1 MLMAIRHDTGD
12 LLFSVPSPRP
22 SPSGRRR
29 GRGHR
34 RNRRDDTIGRME
46 AINIIRTDRQLAQF
60 IGALGS
66 ADWVSIDTEF
76 MRERTYAP
84 LLCLI
89 QVTGGGRA
97 SCIDPLA
104 VEDLS
109 PLGELLA
116 DPARSKIFHSCRQD
130 LEALDTR
137 LAVRA
142 RNLYDTQLAAAF
154 CGYGDQVGYAP
165 LVESMCAVRLPKAH
179 TRADW
184 SRRPLPAAQLQY
196 AVEDVEFL
204 HPIRRQL
211 DRLLE
216 RKGCLEWHRT
226 ECAHAADPANHQF
239 DPDTAWLKLKGSARL
254 DAVGQACARKLMRWR
269 EHEARRRNLPR
280 VWVMQDRTLI
290 DICRKRPTTPAKLLQ
305 IRGVGPSIAKRYTAH
320 ILSVVADSKS
330 RAPRLTRLPA
340 LNADDRRRA
349 QQILSLIADLSEQTG
364 ISRTFIA
371 SRYEVENFVR
381 GQTGLR
387 LFQDWRLQ
395 LIGGEILAR
404 YS

>member
-1 MLMAIRHDTGD
+1 MQ
-12 LLFSVPSPRP
+12 
-22 SPSGRRR
+22 
-29 GRGHR
+29 
-34 RNRRDDTIGRME
+34 
-46 AINIIRTDRQLAQF
+46 AINIIRTDGELAQF
-60 IGALGS
+60 IGALGPS
-66 ADWVSIDTEF
+66 DWVSIDTEF
-76 MRERTYAP
+76 VRERTYAP

-89 QVTGGGRA
+89 QMTGGGQA

-154 CGYGDQVGYAP
+154 CGYGDQVGYAL
-165 LVESMCAVRLPKAH
+165 LVESICAVQLAKAH

-184 SRRPLPAAQLQY
+184 SRRPLPPAELQY
-196 AVEDVEFL
+196 AVEDVQFL

-216 RKGCLEWHRT
+216 QKGCLEWHRT
-226 ECAHAADPANHQF
+226 ECAHAADPANHRF
-239 DPDTAWLKLKGSARL
+239 DPDTAWLKLKGAARL
-254 DAVGQACARKLMRWR
+254 DAVGQTCAKKLMRWR
-269 EHEARRRNLPR
+269 EHEARERNLPR
-280 VWVMQDRTLI
+280 GWVMADRTLI
-290 DICRKRPTTPAKLLQ
+290 DICRKRPNTPPKLIK
-305 IRGVGPSIAKRYTAH
+305 IRGIGPSLAKRYGPH
-320 ILSVVADSKS
+320 ILTMVAESKS
-330 RAPRLTRLPA
+330 RAPGLTGLPL
-340 LNADDRRRA
+340 LNADDRHRA
-349 QQILSLIADLSEQTG
+349 RQILSLVADLAEQTG

-371 SRYEVENFVR
+371 SRHEVENFVR
-381 GQTGLR
+381 GQTEQR

-395 LIGGEILAR
+395 LVGKEILAR